1 MEVGDHKEAI
11 LDNPGSLALFG
22 AGLLHWTPFLSLA
35 AQCITLVYEEDPG
48 IIEDDQ
54 FICNDPYTAA
64 SHAPNWPSSLLFSIA
79 QVLAAGDIEV
89 KLVTRD
95 PKSSR
100 AMGLINS
107 R

>member
-1 MEVGDHKEAI
+1 MNANLVKKALVVGTGVM
-11 LDNPGSLALFG
+11 GS
-22 AGLLHWTPFLSLA
+22 
-35 AQCITLVYEEDPG
+35 
-48 IIEDDQ
+48 
-54 FICNDPYTAA
+54 
-64 SHAPNWPSSLLFSIA
+64 SIA

-107 R
+107 ALNTLAYRP